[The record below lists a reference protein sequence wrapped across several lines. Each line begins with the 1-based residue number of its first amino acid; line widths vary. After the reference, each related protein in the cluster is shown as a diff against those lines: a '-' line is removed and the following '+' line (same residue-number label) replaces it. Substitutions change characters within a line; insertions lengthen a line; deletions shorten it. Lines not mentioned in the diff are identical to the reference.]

1 MLKWIFESLGL
12 APKSRSNLCSCGL
25 PRITKE
31 TEIIV
36 LGSLVIL
43 TNSPQCKSCSEKS
56 LSEWATHCE
65 KCGYPICTG
74 EAVAAGKT
82 PGTYVHLNMCCYPP
96 TPDSLVGYWGHGRLN
111 PYV

>member
-1 MLKWIFESLGL
+1 MLKRILGFFRL
-12 APKSRSNLCSCGL
+12 TPKSRSNLCSCGL

-36 LGSLVIL
+36 LGSGVVL

-56 LSEWATHCE
+56 LGEWATRCE
-65 KCGYPICTG
+65 KCGHPICTG

-82 PGTYVHLNMCCYPP
+82 PDNYIHLDMCCFPM
-96 TPDSLVGYWGHGRLN
+96 PDLFVGYWGKGKLD
-111 PYV
+111 PYVK

>member
-1 MLKWIFESLGL
+1 MLKWILGL
-12 APKSRSNLCSCGL
+12 FGLSSKSRSNLCSCGL

-36 LGSLVIL
+36 WGTEVVL

-56 LSEWATHCE
+56 LSEWATRCD
-65 KCGYPICTG
+65 KCGGPICTG

-82 PGTYVHLNMCCYPP
+82 PDTYVHLNMCCAPM
-96 TPDSLVGYWGHGRLN
+96 PDLFIGFWGKGKLN
-111 PYV
+111 PYVK

>member
-1 MLKWIFESLGL
+1 MLKWILGFFH
-12 APKSRSNLCSCGL
+12 KSRKNLCSCGL

-36 LGSLVIL
+36 WGTQVTL

-56 LSEWATHCE
+56 LAEWATRCD
-65 KCGYPICTG
+65 KCGTPICTG

-82 PGTYVHLNMCCYPP
+82 PDTYIHLDMCCPNVP
-96 TPDSLVGYWGHGRLN
+96 ILFIGFWGKGKLDH
-111 PYV
+111 YVK